1 MSNCTSIERLVTP
14 YVDGELGA
22 AERLIVDQHLRAC
35 SGCRGR
41 VAAEQVVRDLVRE
54 RKPSLCTHQHVP
66 AMLRSR
72 CADLAHLKITSG
84 DRLSTT
90 AADRAPASAASR
102 SSAWRARL
110 APLAAAASLVL
121 IVGGAFLYQATEA
134 SSRVMATELAADH
147 VKCFAMNAMLGTYQ
161 SSAAV
166 QSSMASGFG
175 WTMHVP
181 VGSDRDNLELV
192 GSRPCLYGEGK
203 VAHIMYRHNGRPVSL
218 FMLPRSTRPEQIV
231 DTLGHECAIW
241 SFEDRTFVLVA
252 RETRPEVE
260 RLAAFVHAALR

>member
-90 AADRAPASAASR
+90 AADRDREHLAGDQDSAQKSLLEVMEFA
-102 SSAWRARL
+102 AEEGHKRL
-110 APLAAAASLVL
+110 ILDEDYLVRPLLVDL
-121 IVGGAFLYQATEA
+121 AGKVRRH
-134 SSRVMATELAADH
+134 SSRAAQLLATLTGHQAAGDTQPVGAAD
-147 VKCFAMNAMLGTYQ
+147 LP
-161 SSAAV
+161 
-166 QSSMASGFG
+166 
-175 WTMHVP
+175 VP
-181 VGSDRDNLELV
+181 QLQEVDALTHREL
-192 GSRPCLYGEGK
+192 
-203 VAHIMYRHNGRPVSL
+203 
-218 FMLPRSTRPEQIV
+218 QI
-231 DTLGHECAIW
+231 LA
-241 SFEDRTFVLVA
+241 LVA
-252 RETRPEVE
+252 AGLSNREMANKLFLSEATIKTHMRNISAKLGVHSRTQAIALARTRS
-260 RLAAFVHAALR
+260 LI